1 MNFWWVN
8 QGQTHRYEV
17 PEGYLWAPK
26 LNRQGRR
33 LFSYE
38 NMLAIQP
45 GDYVFSYYDGA
56 FQAVGVA
63 VSSAIDQVRPDF
75 GFANSFWNSEG
86 WLVRVA
92 FERLAVPW
100 DPKSRFDLYEA
111 SGSIVNG
118 PLSSSG
124 KVQQQYLFQLPGQLG
139 EFYLSQTGIRL
150 DELSELVA
158 QEARFDAESGEEA
171 EVERRRDIGET
182 EKRALVKARRGQGIF
197 RSEVEHIEHACR
209 VTGVEVLAHLRASHI
224 KPWSVSDDPERLDG
238 ANGLLLSPHVDHLF
252 DKGYI
257 SFRNKGEILVS
268 TQLATEVVSKWR
280 LDLRRDV
287 GTFTKRQAGFLE
299 YHRDLIF
306 RV

>member
-1 MNFWWVN
+1 MN

-33 LFSYE
+33 MFSYE

-56 FQAVGVA
+56 FQAVGIA
-63 VSSAIDQVRPDF
+63 VSGAIDQVRPDF

-92 FERLAVPW
+92 FKRLDHPW
-100 DPKSRFDLYEA
+100 DPKSRFDLYQS

-124 KVQQQYLFQLPGQLG
+124 KVQQQYLFQLPDQLG
-139 EFYLSQTGIRL
+139 EFYLSQTGTRL

-158 QEARFDAESGEEA
+158 QEARFDAESSEET
-171 EVERRRDIGET
+171 EVERRCDIGET

-197 RSEVEHIEHACR
+197 RSEVEQFEHACR
-209 VTGVEVLAHLRASHI
+209 VTGVEIRAHLRASHI
-224 KPWSVSDDPERLDG
+224 KPWSVSGDSERLDG

-268 TQLATEVVSKWR
+268 TQLSGEVVSKWR
-280 LDLRRDV
+280 LDLERQV
-287 GTFTKRQAGFLE
+287 GPFTKRQAGFLE

-306 RV
+306 RG